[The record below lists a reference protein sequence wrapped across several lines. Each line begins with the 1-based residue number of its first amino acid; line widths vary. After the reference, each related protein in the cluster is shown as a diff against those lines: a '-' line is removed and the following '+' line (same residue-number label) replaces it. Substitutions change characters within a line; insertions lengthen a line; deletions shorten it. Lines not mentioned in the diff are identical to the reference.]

1 MFGQLSAE
9 VTSAPT
15 NRLMEAWLTVQPSFH
30 KIGYSQPIN
39 LGLVVDPP
47 RKMYIG
53 RRKPSPD
60 QSALEVALNNLDKCL
75 DKCREPPQGALEAY
89 ETFAQPL
96 VQDYGQLLEAFGPSF
111 ALAKSKRDCDLD
123 DLYELEKDA
132 DDGFRRIE
140 DLTAQIAQL
149 ARDVDPIDGVLD
161 EDSRERIACL
171 IERKVESELSSH
183 SPLQPSSHSPLQPSS
198 HSPLPPLTETE
209 NASIEDAPEFKPSE
223 SARPAFLAS
232 LSHASPSSS
241 SSAPRKMPG
250 AFQPPSKPRLRKWFW
265 LAGKSVFSFLLF
277 CFANK

>member
-9 VTSAPT
+9 VTSATT
-15 NRLMEAWLTVQPSFH
+15 NRLMEARLTVQPSFH
-30 KIGYSQPIN
+30 KIGYSQPIK
-39 LGLVVDPP
+39 LGSVVDPP

-111 ALAKSKRDCDLD
+111 ALAKKL
-123 DLYELEKDA
+123 
-132 DDGFRRIE
+132 
-140 DLTAQIAQL
+140 
-149 ARDVDPIDGVLD
+149 
-161 EDSRERIACL
+161 
-171 IERKVESELSSH
+171 
-183 SPLQPSSHSPLQPSS
+183 SSHSPLQPSS

-250 AFQPPSKPRLRKWFW
+250 TFQP
-265 LAGKSVFSFLLF
+265 
-277 CFANK
+277 ANPPY

>member
-15 NRLMEAWLTVQPSFH
+15 NQLMEARLTVQPSFH

-39 LGLVVDPP
+39 LGSVVDPP

-60 QSALEVALNNLDKCL
+60 QSALEVALNNL

-111 ALAKSKRDCDLD
+111 ALAKNCDLD

-171 IERKVESELSSH
+171 IKRKVESEL
-183 SPLQPSSHSPLQPSS
+183 SSHSPLQPSS

-209 NASIEDAPEFKPSE
+209 NASIKDAPEFKPSE